1 MNEYFYI
8 ALIIALF
15 FVVLFFKPVR
25 RGIFRAILGCA
36 TLVFANAVNA
46 SIILSTPGI
55 LMSLA
60 LGIPGAL
67 SYFAINF
74 IIK

>member
-1 MNEYFYI
+1 MNEYLYI
-8 ALIIALF
+8 FLIISLF
-15 FVVLFFKPVR
+15 FAVLFFKPVR
-25 RGIFRAILGCA
+25 RGILRAILGCA
-36 TLVFANAVNA
+36 TLVFANAVNS
-46 SIILSTPGI
+46 SIVLSSPGI

-67 SYFAINF
+67 SYSAINF